1 MRKLLLALV
10 LSTILPVSAI
20 AGPKED
26 AFKVIEQFKI
36 AFDSA
41 DVPGVVKLFAP
52 DAVFLGTVSPKLAT
66 KTAEI
71 DTYFQ
76 GIKVDTP
83 RKVEFGDFST
93 MVISDTAVAFA
104 GMDTFLKHSRWK
116 NNRASRSLHLPC
128 DERRPG
134 LEHQTFPLVL
144 AAGTMTICDFH
155 PVQATMMACIPRN
168 PNLLAGGRA

>member
-10 LSTILPVSAI
+10 LLTTLPVSAI

-26 AFKVIEQFKI
+26 AFKVIEQFKM

-41 DVPGVVKLFAP
+41 DVPGVVELFAP

-93 MVISDTAVAFA
+93 MVISDTAVAFS
-104 GMDTFLKHSRWK
+104 GMDTFSSTRDGK
-116 NNRASRSLHLPC
+116 
-128 DERRPG
+128 
-134 LEHQTFPLVL
+134 T
-144 AAGTMTICDFH
+144 T
-155 PVQATMMACIPRN
+155 
-168 PNLLAGGRA
+168 

>member
-10 LSTILPVSAI
+10 LLTILPVSAV

-26 AFKVIEQFKI
+26 AFKVIEQFKM

-93 MVISDTAVAFA
+93 MEISDTAVAFA
-104 GMDTFLKHSRWK
+104 GMDTFSSTRDGKTTERPARFTFLVTKGDQGWSIKHFHSSW
-116 NNRASRSLHLPC
+116 LP
-128 DERRPG
+128 G
-134 LEHQTFPLVL
+134 Q
-144 AAGTMTICDFH
+144 
-155 PVQATMMACIPRN
+155 
-168 PNLLAGGRA
+168 

>member
-1 MRKLLLALV
+1 MGKLLLALV
-10 LSTILPVSAI
+10 LSTILPVSAV

-26 AFKVIEQFKI
+26 AFKIIEQFKA

-71 DTYFQ
+71 ETYFQ

-83 RKVEFGDFST
+83 ARS
-93 MVISDTAVAFA
+93 SSAS
-104 GMDTFLKHSRWK
+104 SRRW
-116 NNRASRSLHLPC
+116 
-128 DERRPG
+128 
-134 LEHQTFPLVL
+134 
-144 AAGTMTICDFH
+144 
-155 PVQATMMACIPRN
+155 
-168 PNLLAGGRA
+168 